1 MVKAH
6 EKEIPYP
13 PVVVV
18 LGHVDH
24 GKTTMLDAIR
34 KTDVVKTEHGGIT
47 QKIGASSITVPHEGR
62 KRAVTF
68 IDTPGH
74 ESFALM
80 RSRGAKAADIGLL
93 VVSSLDGVMP
103 QTKESIA
110 LFQKS
115 NLPFIVVFTKSDLPD
130 RAVKKVKQQLLKEGV
145 LLEGLG
151 GDVPFIEVS
160 GKTGYNIQALL
171 ELILLVFDMQ
181 VATKQKSEK
190 DPLEAVVIESR
201 LDQRVGPRATVVVKS
216 GKLTLRDEVACEGV
230 VGRVRTI
237 VNDQGQH
244 MRDATVGDAVEIF
257 GSPQVLP
264 VGSLL
269 LSIDRSEVQPQSAT
283 PPPSEQ
289 TPLHAEEYPL
299 SVVLRADTLGSLEA
313 IVHALPQEVH
323 IVSQRTGEAT
333 EADVML
339 AKSTEAFIIVFNL
352 KTRGEVG
359 KLAKTE
365 KVLLKHYEIIYEL
378 IDEAKDALAGKE
390 LAMEE
395 KVLGIAKVLAS
406 FRYEKTSVLG
416 VAVLEGRV
424 AKGDRVR
431 LGRADTVI
439 GQSTIASLRQGKNPT
454 SRVEKGQQAGIILS
468 SPLDFTIGDVLTCL
482 G

>member
-6 EKEIPYP
+6 EKETPYP

-34 KTDVVKTEHGGIT
+34 KTDIVKTEHGGIT

-62 KRAVTF
+62 ERAVTF

-74 ESFALM
+74 ESFVLM

-201 LDQRVGPRATVVVKS
+201 LDQRAGPRATVVVKS

-244 MRDATVGDAVEIF
+244 VRDATVGDAVEIL

-269 LSIDRSEVQPQSAT
+269 VLAGGSEEQPQTAT

-299 SVVLRADTLGSLEA
+299 SVILRADTLGSLEA

-323 IVSQRTGEAT
+323 IVSQRTGEVT

-395 KVLGIAKVLAS
+395 KVLGVAKVLAS
-406 FRYEKTSVLG
+406 FRYEKNSVLG